1 MSSGIG
7 LARWGSL
14 GGGGYPAVDGDR
26 REAMQLEE
34 GKKGLGWPQIGEENS
49 LGRGSLARGE
59 RWHLWRFPMKG
70 VDLRI
75 LGMDEKQGEEWR
87 SVTRV
92 RFGEK
97 VARFKK
103 CSEGG
108 SGGIFVAGER
118 GKRRG
123 HRSRAVAPH
132 GVEGWWRARPTTAGG
147 GRPAPARKRRARAAR
162 CQHAV

>member
-123 HRSRAVAPH
+123 TGLAR
-132 GVEGWWRARPTTAGG
+132 WR
-147 GRPAPARKRRARAAR
+147 
-162 CQHAV
+162 HME